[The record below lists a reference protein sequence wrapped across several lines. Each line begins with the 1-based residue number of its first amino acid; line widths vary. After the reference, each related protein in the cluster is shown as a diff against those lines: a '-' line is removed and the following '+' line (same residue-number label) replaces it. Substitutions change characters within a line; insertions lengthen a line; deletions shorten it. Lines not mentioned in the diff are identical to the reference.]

1 MTNTVSSDRVI
12 SGNFFVN
19 SEKLGDEKLSFHQS
33 KLDRKINLKLN
44 KADVQVLDL
53 ISEHYNV
60 SRSVIINEILYKI
73 LLEEF
78 QGIGDIDTKY
88 LIAMMADEGK
98 EYSPYAYSWEETLL
112 QEFGCPVSID
122 PGFSQ
127 GTYFVNCDEIPHSE
141 TFKKI
146 YARLSSTDNS
156 VSQVDNDND
165 NENGE

>member
-1 MTNTVSSDRVI
+1 MTNAVSSDRFF
-12 SGNFFVN
+12 SDCFFVN
-19 SEKLGDEKLSFHQS
+19 SEKLGNEKLSFHQS

-88 LIAMMADEGK
+88 LLAMMADEGK

-146 YARLSSTDNS
+146 YSRLKSAN
-156 VSQVDNDND
+156 VSGLQGD
-165 NENGE
+165 NENKKGE